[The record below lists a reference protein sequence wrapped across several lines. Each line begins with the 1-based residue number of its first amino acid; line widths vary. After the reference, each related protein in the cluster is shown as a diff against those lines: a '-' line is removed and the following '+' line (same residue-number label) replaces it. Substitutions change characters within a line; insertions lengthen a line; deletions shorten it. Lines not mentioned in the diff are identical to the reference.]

1 MKRLSL
7 TKIEYELPVFLFLLV
22 KAIYTYGILTLFL
35 PVVALL
41 SSCAAAAYVCG
52 KMIRRAS
59 PQRRQAATLF
69 TALFLVSP
77 AATVLFRLDGVTHY
91 SAYYLQALF
100 GVCLLALIYFAGD
113 SRNTWRVPL
122 LCAVC
127 AAVYPVF
134 VTEYLPLVVL
144 LFLHRR
150 LFVKNSRRDML
161 FAGLG
166 IAGAIA
172 MFFLFKADTDVFI
185 NAFAPELRGELA
197 LNALRYAVYAV
208 ALIAVFIGMAVAPGR
223 EPKITALT
231 AIGAGILPF
240 TAAFLGFGGPNTV
253 TAAITALTGFLLY
266 LTRLP
271 ENTDEAFKT
280 MSARLSDCRL
290 PVFLAVLYTAIFAM
304 A

>member
-1 MKRLSL
+1 MKHALLS
-7 TKIEYELPVFLFLLV
+7 KMKVALPIFLFLVV
-22 KAIYTYGILTLFL
+22 KAVLLNGIQKLVL
-35 PVVALL
+35 PVLVLLFSCAMVSIMMDILLRRADAENQPVALL
-41 SSCAAAAYVCG
+41 
-52 KMIRRAS
+52 
-59 PQRRQAATLF
+59 F
-69 TALFLVSP
+69 TVFFLVSP
-77 AATVLFRLDGVTHY
+77 AATGLLYLDAVTHY
-91 SAYYLQALF
+91 SGYYLGAVFAVCLVALF
-100 GVCLLALIYFAGD
+100 VSACD
-113 SRNTWRVPL
+113 SGTTWRIPL

-127 AAVYPVF
+127 AAVNPVF
-134 VTEYLPLVVL
+134 VTEYMPLVVL

-161 FAGLG
+161 FAGIG

-172 MFFLFKADTDVFI
+172 MFFLFKTDTEVFI
-185 NAFAPELRGELA
+185 NAFAPEVRGDLA

-223 EPKITALT
+223 EPKITALM

-240 TAAFLGFGGPNTV
+240 AAALLGFGGPDTF

-266 LTRLP
+266 LTGLP

-280 MSARLSDCRL
+280 MSARLSDYRL